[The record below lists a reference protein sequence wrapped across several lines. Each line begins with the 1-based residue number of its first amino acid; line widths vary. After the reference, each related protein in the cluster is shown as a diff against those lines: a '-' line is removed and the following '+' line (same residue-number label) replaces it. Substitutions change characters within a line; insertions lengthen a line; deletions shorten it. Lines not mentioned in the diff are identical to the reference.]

1 MSSHSAST
9 GGSTRSPPSVH
20 CSESQE
26 GPRLQPT
33 PSYIPASGSILHVV
47 SVCINR
53 IGTGYSLLGEGT
65 GSGEFTNRE
74 EITTGFNSQVFR
86 DWSVH
91 GSTRRDLKRNK
102 VLNYKF
108 GFVYRCDCLTVTAD
122 FARTFASDRDLKPTD
137 TFFVHFAFKNLGE
150 FGTTVSGDDPAAGL
164 RQYDLR

>member
-1 MSSHSAST
+1 M
-9 GGSTRSPPSVH
+9 G
-20 CSESQE
+20 
-26 GPRLQPT
+26 
-33 PSYIPASGSILHVV
+33 
-47 SVCINR
+47 VCINR

-74 EITTGFNSQVFR
+74 EITTGFSSQVFR

-91 GSTRRDLKRNK
+91 GSARRDLKRNE

-150 FGTTVSGDDPAAGL
+150 FGTTISGDNPAAGL
-164 RQYDLR
+164 R